1 MSKYEEE
8 VWSLINDQR
17 DRLGPGGQIT
27 CSLFGRI
34 KPVHTGYGY
43 VGEIPASLRAKA
55 LQHGLMVIGADYT
68 SDTYAF
74 KVLLKPKEPVVEM
87 RLK

>member
-8 VWSLINDQR
+8 VWAMIDDQR
-17 DRLGPGGQIT
+17 NRLGLGGQIT

-34 KPVHTGYGY
+34 KLVRTGYGY

-55 LQHGLMVIGADYT
+55 LQHGLLVIGADYT
-68 SDTYAF
+68 SDTYTF
-74 KVLLKPKEPVVEM
+74 KVLLEPKKLKPC
-87 RLK
+87 

>member
-1 MSKYEEE
+1 MSKYEQ

-34 KPVHTGYGY
+34 KPVRTSHGY
-43 VGEIPASLRAKA
+43 VGEIPASLQSVAF
-55 LQHGLMVIGADYT
+55 QHGLKVIGADYT
-68 SDTYAF
+68 SDTHTRSRFY
-74 KVLLKPKEPVVEM
+74 
-87 RLK
+87 